1 MQIEKASV
9 RQTSDKERS
18 ITINGLKF
26 CVFLGEDGRRY
37 LNACHEE
44 KKLLQSAAA
53 YLESNGY
60 EAKVKSSDEKGYYL
74 LSAKERIPSGKEKWD
89 KDEKL
94 IGEKKDVIDG
104 CFTPQITEAVTTKT
118 L

>member
-1 MQIEKASV
+1 MKIEKAEI

-18 ITINGLKF
+18 IVINGLKF
-26 CVFLGEDGRRY
+26 CVFLGDDGRRY
-37 LNACHEE
+37 LTACHET

-53 YLESNGY
+53 YLEANGY
-60 EAKVKSSDEKGYYL
+60 EAKVKAADEKGYFL

-94 IGEKKDVIDG
+94 ICEKKDVIDG
-104 CFTPQITEAVTTKT
+104 CFTPQTSNQ
-118 L
+118 